1 MTMNETNRNGP
12 ITLAVT
18 PASGLLDEPLRIRL
32 RGAPPDAEI
41 TVRAHLLDP
50 RAVTWSS
57 HASFVADANGSVDL
71 TTDASVSGTYSG
83 VDGEGLMSSMAVGDD
98 VASRPFEMT
107 SVAPLVIDLVA
118 EISGHTVALA
128 QARRLY
134 VAKGVLTTVLREG
147 DLSGLFF
154 RAPDEGARPGVLVLG
169 GSSGGLAF
177 AAQVAALLASRGFP
191 SLALAYFGA
200 EKLPPHLVDIPLE
213 YFATALDWLGSQP
226 QVRSDALGVVGR
238 SRGAELALLLGS
250 RLPSIRSVVAYSP
263 SSTIWNGLRE
273 GTAVDMP
280 AWTALGRPIPFV
292 SLATVS
298 PPALLARV
306 FRGSPV
312 TLAPLFETALAL
324 SLPDDVIIPVERTN
338 AAILLISGEDDRMWP
353 SARMG
358 EQIMNRLAAHA
369 HPFQSRHCHYPGAGH
384 LMRPPG
390 VPTSVLQGTFVL
402 GGTGPA
408 QARANRAAWSET
420 LAFLGTS
427 LGVPAGADILAP
439 IGGERCR

>member
-1 MTMNETNRNGP
+1 M
-12 ITLAVT
+12 A
-18 PASGLLDEPLRIRL
+18 IR
-32 RGAPPDAEI
+32 GDAAI
-41 TVRAHLLDP
+41 
-50 RAVTWSS
+50 
-57 HASFVADANGSVDL
+57 
-71 TTDASVSGTYSG
+71 
-83 VDGEGLMSSMAVGDD
+83 
-98 VASRPFEMT
+98 RPFDMT
-107 SVAPLVIDLVA
+107 SVAPLLVDFVA
-118 EISGHTVALA
+118 EISGHPVARA

-134 VAKGVLTTVLREG
+134 VAEDVLTTALREG
-147 DLSGLFF
+147 DRSGLFF
-154 RAPDEGARPGVLVLG
+154 RATGECERPGVLILG
-169 GSSGGLAF
+169 GSSGGLRF
-177 AAQVAALLASRGFP
+177 AAQAAALLASRGYP

-200 EKLPPHLVDIPLE
+200 EQRPPHLVEIPLE
-213 YFATALDWLGSQP
+213 YFATALEWLGSQP
-226 QVRSDALGVVGR
+226 GVRGDALGVFGI

-250 RLPSIRSVVAYSP
+250 RMPSIRSVVAYCP

-306 FRGSPV
+306 FRGASV
-312 TLAPLFETALAL
+312 TLLPLFETALAM
-324 SLPDDVIIPVERTN
+324 SLPEEAIIPVERTD
-338 AAILLISGEDDRMWP
+338 APILLISGEDDRMWP

-358 EQIMNRLAAHA
+358 EQIMERLAAHA

-390 VPTSVLQGTFVL
+390 VPTSVLQGKFVL
-402 GGTGPA
+402 GGAGPA

-427 LGVPAGADILAP
+427 LGVPAGADIHAA